1 MSYIP
6 ALISEKIWKE
16 DENFV
21 WTNSLPSRKVT
32 EQDKKCTCSVKE
44 QTADFLL
51 YTLPKP
57 PIRSTQENQYPWQQ
71 TTGIVPLL
79 FTTIIHT
86 K

>member
-32 EQDKKCTCSVKE
+32 EQDKKCTSSVKE
-44 QTADFLL
+44 QTADFLI

-57 PIRSTQENQYPWQQ
+57 DP
-71 TTGIVPLL
+71 
-79 FTTIIHT
+79 
-86 K
+86 